1 MGPGHRRNETSPI
14 HTQWL
19 CFVQSCLVPTE
30 YFDHVTLAYPCFK
43 AEIKCFTQFSLAF
56 QADTKSPAEPLW
68 GHSLVWRTT
77 CQRAEDE
84 SFSETQSRISP
95 SSTDPLHRSF
105 PSFKDSLG
113 NAWEKHVQQESQE
126 VFLSSC
132 KLAAV
137 ERQCGAVQGRT
148 KPSWGDFPGGW
159 VAKTPH
165 QWRGTQVQSL
175 VRELDPVSATK
186 THCSQIYK
194 CVYVLVTQSCPTL
207 CDPMDCSPPGFC
219 PWNSPGKN
227 TGVHCH
233 SLRQRNFPT
242 QGSNPGLLHRRQ
254 FLYRLNYREVL
265 TLSRDRLSNIYIERD
280 CCCCCC

>member
-1 MGPGHRRNETSPI
+1 MNLSQKHSPGFPPARQIPFT
-14 HTQWL
+14 
-19 CFVQSCLVPTE
+19 
-30 YFDHVTLAYPCFK
+30 DHV
-43 AEIKCFTQFSLAF
+43 
-56 QADTKSPAEPLW
+56 
-68 GHSLVWRTT
+68 
-77 CQRAEDE
+77 
-84 SFSETQSRISP
+84 
-95 SSTDPLHRSF
+95 

-137 ERQCGAVQGRT
+137 ERQCGVVQGRT
-148 KPSWGDFPGGW
+148 KSSWGDFPGGW

-227 TGVHCH
+227 TGVDCH
-233 SLRQRNFPT
+233 PLLQRKFQT
-242 QGSNPGLLHRRQ
+242 QGLNPGLLHCRQ
-254 FLYRLNYREVL
+254 ILYRSSYREV
-265 TLSRDRLSNIYIERD
+265 
-280 CCCCCC
+280 